1 MGTALIVDDS
11 PADRALFRR
20 LLSGHGHEVREL
32 SRGAEALE
40 RARVDRPHVII
51 LDVNLPDTDGHS
63 VCRSLKADAELRDI
77 PVLML
82 TVRDDE
88 RDVLAGLHAGA
99 DDYVAKDADGEIIL
113 ARVNRLILDRQ
124 MTLAAALN
132 VGLIQV
138 GRLLAGIVHEIRGP
152 LSVIRGN
159 AELMRLS
166 LGNEHNGMQ
175 WIEPIIRNCKVLQ
188 VRLEHLMS
196 TVRGGPPRLEPLELG
211 PLAREAAEL
220 FQKGIDSRTGRLA
233 LAFDLPADLPHV
245 VGDAGRILQVIL
257 NLLTNAHEAILAA
270 AREHGGTICLRA
282 VADDRGGVRLE
293 VLDDGPGIPPVHLA
307 RLFEPFYTTK
317 AGGTGY
323 GLYLAAE
330 ILREHGGSLAARNL
344 DGGGACF
351 ALWLPM
357 APTPRPLPS

>member
-20 LLSGHGHEVREL
+20 LLSDHGHEVREL
-32 SRGAEALE
+32 SRGGDTLD

-51 LDVNLPDTDGHS
+51 LDVNLPDTDGHA
-63 VCRSLKADAELRDI
+63 VCRALKADAELCHI

-99 DDYVAKDADGEIIL
+99 EDYVAKDADGEIIV
-113 ARVNRLILDRQ
+113 ARVNRLIHDRQ
-124 MTLAAALN
+124 MTLAAVLN

-188 VRLEHLMS
+188 VRLEHLMA
-196 TVRGGPPRLEPLELG
+196 TVRGGSPRLEALELG
-211 PLAREAAEL
+211 PLAREAADL
-220 FQKGIDSRTGRLA
+220 FRKGIDSRTGRLV
-233 LAFDLPADLPHV
+233 LDFDLPADLPHV
-245 VGDAGRILQVIL
+245 LGDGGRLLQVLL

-270 AREHGGTICLRA
+270 AREQGGTICLKA
-282 VADDRGGVRLE
+282 GADDKNGVLLE
-293 VLDDGPGIPPVHLA
+293 VIDDGPGIPEAHLT

-317 AGGTGY
+317 PGGTGY

-330 ILREHGGSLAARNL
+330 ILREHGGSLAARNVE
-344 DGGGACF
+344 GGGACF
-351 ALWLPM
+351 ALWLPL
-357 APTPRPLPS
+357 APKPPMS